1 MSNHRLLTL
10 FQALAT
16 LVVSTALGAG
26 MMFAFDYATRTLP
39 I

>member
-1 MSNHRLLTL
+1 MTNHRFAIL
-10 FQALAT
+10 FQALTT

-26 MMFAFDYATRTLP
+26 MMIGFDYAVRNFP